1 MMHKMRCSS
10 GAESSKRTCLRI
22 YFFNKKK
29 YQEDFTIMN
38 KLQKTTA
45 VMAAAF
51 FAAVCN
57 VNALAADTVVEVS
70 SIASDIPEIVSFP
83 ADEKP
88 FEKDNTLYV
97 PCRVMA
103 DAMGMSTEWEQAS
116 QTATLSV
123 NADNY
128 SAKPIEQ
135 YAYRMSEG
143 VDNSGMDLEPEDIS
157 VQLRAGSEY
166 ALVKFDYADTNGETV
181 SYGKT
186 VELDGIV
193 RMLDGGTVMFP
204 LRSVIEAFGLELE
217 WEQVSRTAAVVIPQI
232 TIIPDNL
239 GIIADDMVQDTTSS
253 AVASAAESETEA
265 ESDMTYLG
273 TFRISHYAPGAE
285 SNGTWGNAT
294 AWGGDI
300 TPGRTIAVDKNVI
313 EPLSW
318 VYIDGY
324 GYRCAEDCGGAI
336 KGNMIDVAVSTYS
349 EAMSLGVVYKD
360 VYLCK

>member
-1 MMHKMRCSS
+1 
-10 GAESSKRTCLRI
+10 
-22 YFFNKKK
+22 
-29 YQEDFTIMN
+29 MN

-51 FAAVCN
+51 LAAVWN
-57 VNALAADTVVEVS
+57 VNALASDTVVEVS
-70 SIASDIPEIVSFP
+70 SIASNIPEIVNFP
-83 ADEKP
+83 AEEKP

-103 DAMGMSTEWEQAS
+103 DAMGMSTEWEQSS
-116 QTATLSV
+116 QTATLIV
-123 NADNY
+123 NADEN
-128 SAKPIEQ
+128 SEKPIEQ

-143 VDNSGMDLEPEDIS
+143 VDNSGQDIEPENIS
-157 VQLRAGSEY
+157 IELRAGSEY
-166 ALVKFDYADTNGETV
+166 ALVRFDYSDTNGETV

-204 LRSVIEAFGLELE
+204 LRSVIEAFGMELE
-217 WEQVSRTAAVVIPQI
+217 WQQVSRTAAVVIPQI
-232 TIIPDNL
+232 TVIQDNL
-239 GIIADDMVQDTTSS
+239 GIIAEDIVQDTTSS
-253 AVASAAESETEA
+253 VVASAAESETEA
-265 ESDMTYLG
+265 KSDMAYLG

-300 TPGRTIAVDKNVI
+300 TPGRTIAVDKDVI

-360 VYLCK
+360 VYICK